1 MGALDGRA
9 AARRRA
15 PRPSGVCSVAG
26 RPTEAAASAD
36 QGKEKGMSD
45 KANEARA
52 EFEVILQLAIRAR
65 DLLSDENEVL
75 RNVLMHI
82 EEMAENAMARIDEE
96 AEE

>member
-1 MGALDGRA
+1 
-9 AARRRA
+9 
-15 PRPSGVCSVAG
+15 
-26 RPTEAAASAD
+26 
-36 QGKEKGMSD
+36 MSD

>member
-1 MGALDGRA
+1 
-9 AARRRA
+9 
-15 PRPSGVCSVAG
+15 
-26 RPTEAAASAD
+26 
-36 QGKEKGMSD
+36 MSD

-65 DLLSDENEVL
+65 DLLIDENEIL